1 MEKISDIYFFVQAV
15 LLITTF
21 PSETVGKS
29 LYVKW
34 LYDAVN
40 VILSLQVIVRY
51 VALEAQS
58 WNLTWQ
64 QV

>member
-1 MEKISDIYFFVQAV
+1 MTKPLVVRFV
-15 LLITTF
+15 
-21 PSETVGKS
+21 KS
-29 LYVKW
+29 LDVKQ

-58 WNLTWQ
+58 WNLP
-64 QV
+64 